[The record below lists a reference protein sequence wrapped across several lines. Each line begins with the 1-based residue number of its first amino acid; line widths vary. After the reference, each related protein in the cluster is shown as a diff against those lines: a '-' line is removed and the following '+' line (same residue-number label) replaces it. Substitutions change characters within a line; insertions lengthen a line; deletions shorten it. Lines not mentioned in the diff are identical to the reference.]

1 MSAYFTCP
9 KGHRW
14 HVSLAETQADEA
26 VACPLCGDTARPA
39 VPDPGAVPTLIE
51 GPSGE
56 AAPPSPHP
64 RVPGYEILGVLGRGG
79 MGVVYKARAVR
90 LNRLVALKVLLDRG
104 HAGPQQLARFQIEAE
119 ALASLQ
125 HPNVVQIY
133 EVGEYD
139 FCPFLALELVEGGSL
154 AAALAEGRFPAGDGP
169 AAARLIE
176 ALARAMHAVHQRGV
190 VHRDLKPENVLLA
203 SPVAPAPGGGHVHG
217 ARLPP
222 GADATGLAHF
232 VPKIT
237 DFGIAKRLDQD
248 SHATRTGTLV
258 GTPHYMAPEQAQVL
272 GQVGP
277 ASDIY
282 ALGAILYELLT
293 GSPPFDSESVLEV
306 LDRVRAEE
314 PAPPSRRRKGV
325 PRDLETIALKC
336 LQKDPQRRY
345 PSAGDLADDLRR
357 YLDREPIR
365 ARPVGAGERLLKW
378 ARREPAACALVL
390 LAALTVIG
398 LVLGAVAYSL
408 RMRQERD
415 RAARGYELALS
426 ALDGL
431 LEEVY
436 ETDAHTRRV
445 RERRLG
451 QLDRTR
457 LVCGELSRMGK
468 DDPATGRHLA
478 RALLLN
484 ADILRKLSRHQ
495 EALQDASRAIE
506 LLQASADDLDSR
518 RYLARAHDVR
528 GWALRVIDR
537 VGEARQDFLA
547 ARDLLLGVRAESTE
561 RSEDLRDL
569 TRVRYNLGILHRETG
584 RPDDAEAELREALAS
599 AEWLAKTFPDDPDH
613 QLHRALC
620 HLNLAT
626 VLRDKKDVAGA
637 LRTGD
642 RAIEL
647 LEPLRQRYPHR
658 PEFTGALAVALT
670 NRSNALAGQ
679 EKRADARRDLKRA
692 LALLGPLVRE
702 FPDEPEFSFHL
713 ANAMNSKGN
722 AEHVAD
728 RAGARADWEQ
738 ASELQR
744 RLVEACPDVPR
755 YRVDLGMTL
764 GNIGWLD
771 LQQYLEVGLPCT
783 LVPLGMA
790 PRLVLQRRRQ
800 DLLVRAR
807 APLEEGIRHLREA
820 LRLNPESRFC
830 KDVLDSH
837 QLNLKFVLEQ
847 LEPTHE

>member
-39 VPDPGAVPTLIE
+39 VPDPGAVPTLID

-154 AAALAEGRFPAGDGP
+154 AAAMAEGRFPAGDGP

-203 SPVAPAPGGGHVHG
+203 ACGVA
-217 ARLPP
+217 
-222 GADATGLAHF
+222 DSSATPQAAF

-272 GQVGP
+272 AQVGP
-277 ASDIY
+277 PADIY

-293 GSPPFDSESVLEV
+293 GSPPFDGESALEV

-357 YLDREPIR
+357 YLDGEPIR
-365 ARPVGAGERLLKW
+365 ARPVGAAERLVKW

-390 LAALTVIG
+390 LAAFAVIG

-408 RMRQERD
+408 RLRQERD

-431 LEEVY
+431 LAEVY

-445 RERRLG
+445 RQRRLG
-451 QLDRTR
+451 QLERTGS
-457 LVCGELSRMGK
+457 VCDELSRMGK
-468 DDPATGRHLA
+468 DDPATRRHLA

-495 EALQDASRAIE
+495 EALDDATRAIE
-506 LLQASADDLDSR
+506 LLEALVETSAADLDSR

-537 VGEARQDFLA
+537 VGEARRDFEA
-547 ARDLLLGVRAESTE
+547 ARESLLGVCAESAE

-584 RPDDAEAELREALAS
+584 RTDDAEVELRKALTS
-599 AEWLAKTFPDDPDH
+599 GEWLAKTFPDDPDH

-637 LRTGD
+637 LRAGD
-642 RAIEL
+642 GAIAL

-658 PEFTGALAVALT
+658 PEVTGALAVALT

-692 LALLGPLVRE
+692 LALLGPLVQE

-713 ANAMNSKGN
+713 ANALNSKGN
-722 AEHVAD
+722 AECLAD

-744 RLVEACPDVPR
+744 RLIKMSPDVPR

-771 LQQYLEVGLPCT
+771 LQEYLEVGRPCT

-800 DLLVRAR
+800 DLLLGAR
-807 APLEEGIRHLREA
+807 ASLEEGIRHLREA

-830 KDVLDSH
+830 KDVLASH
-837 QLNLKFVLEQ
+837 QLNLKEVLAQ
-847 LEPTHE
+847 LKPARE